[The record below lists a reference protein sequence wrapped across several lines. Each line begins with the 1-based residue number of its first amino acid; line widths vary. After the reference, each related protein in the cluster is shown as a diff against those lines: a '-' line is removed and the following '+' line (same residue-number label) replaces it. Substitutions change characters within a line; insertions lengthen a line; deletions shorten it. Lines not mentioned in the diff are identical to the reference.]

1 MALLPDRGVVRVA
14 GDEAE
19 KFLNGCITAD
29 LAALSAQAAVHSALL
44 TPQGKMLFEFF
55 VLKAPGRDGAGGFLL
70 ETARDQADGLL
81 KRLTIFKL
89 RARVELENASNAW
102 QVAAAWDGAPAAAG
116 DRIVYADPRLP
127 AMGYRVLAPVP
138 PGFTAAVGDVEGN
151 AQWVASEDYHA
162 HRIALG
168 VPEGG
173 KDYVLGETFPHEAD
187 LDLLNGVSFTKG
199 CFVGQ
204 EVVARM
210 KHRGTVRKRVVP
222 VEGEAPLVS
231 GASVTAGGVEIGRVG
246 STAGTLGLA
255 LIRLDRAAE
264 TRARGEPLVAGGIAI
279 GLRQTPWSGEL
290 VPGAA
295 AVPGAERR

>member
-1 MALLPDRGVVRVA
+1 
-14 GDEAE
+14 
-19 KFLNGCITAD
+19 
-29 LAALSAQAAVHSALL
+29 
-44 TPQGKMLFEFF
+44 
-55 VLKAPGRDGAGGFLL
+55 
-70 ETARDQADGLL
+70 
-81 KRLTIFKL
+81 
-89 RARVELENASNAW
+89 
-102 QVAAAWDGAPAAAG
+102 
-116 DRIVYADPRLP
+116 
-127 AMGYRVLAPVP
+127 
-138 PGFTAAVGDVEGN
+138 
-151 AQWVASEDYHA
+151 
-162 HRIALG
+162 RIALG